1 MSEKILLVDDEKDFL
16 DVMSERIEARGMDVT
31 TADSAEKALK
41 DVESG
46 GFDAIILDLM
56 MPGMDGLQTLKAI
69 KKKNPDLQVILLTGH
84 ATVEKGI
91 EAMKL
96 GAMDFLEKPAD
107 LDKLTE
113 IIKKAQARKMVI
125 IERKME
131 EKMKQIIGTK
141 GWEPQRCIKKMEKT
155 SPNIMCVEATKN
167 PGRIAGIDQRCNP
180 GSVRFFS
187 IFFTLRESLRRP
199 AFALSR
205 DRSRPLRLHPC

>member
-16 DVMSERIEARGMDVT
+16 DVMSERIEARGMNVT
-31 TADSAEKALK
+31 TADSAEKALE

-46 GFDAIILDLM
+46 NFDAIILDLK
-56 MPGMDGLQTLKAI
+56 MPGMDGLETLKAI

-125 IERKME
+125 IERRME

-141 GWEPQRCIKKMEKT
+141 GW
-155 SPNIMCVEATKN
+155 
-167 PGRIAGIDQRCNP
+167 
-180 GSVRFFS
+180 
-187 IFFTLRESLRRP
+187 
-199 AFALSR
+199 
-205 DRSRPLRLHPC
+205 

>member
-41 DVESG
+41 NVESG

-107 LDKLTE
+107 LNKLTE

-141 GWEPQRCIKKMEKT
+141 GW
-155 SPNIMCVEATKN
+155 
-167 PGRIAGIDQRCNP
+167 
-180 GSVRFFS
+180 
-187 IFFTLRESLRRP
+187 
-199 AFALSR
+199 
-205 DRSRPLRLHPC
+205 

>member
-16 DVMSERIEARGMDVT
+16 EVMSERIEARGMDVT

-41 DVESG
+41 SVESG
-46 GFDAIILDLM
+46 GFDAIILDLK

-69 KKKNPDLQVILLTGH
+69 KQKNPDLQVILLTGH

-125 IERKME
+125 IERRME

-141 GWEPQRCIKKMEKT
+141 GW
-155 SPNIMCVEATKN
+155 
-167 PGRIAGIDQRCNP
+167 
-180 GSVRFFS
+180 
-187 IFFTLRESLRRP
+187 
-199 AFALSR
+199 
-205 DRSRPLRLHPC
+205 